1 VLENTMK
8 FAVGLMLATFGIFWS
23 VEGTGVSWPGAD
35 VALLGIFA
43 FLTLVSLGLVAVLR
57 RMSARQTLMATN
69 AASMGE

>member
-1 VLENTMK
+1 MK

-23 VEGTGVSWPGAD
+23 VEGTGMAWPGAD
-35 VALLGIFA
+35 VALLGILA

-57 RMSARQTLMATN
+57 QMSARHALIAAN